1 MGWESST
8 SPINQLG
15 FVHPRVLVQPPGWA
29 SRLALEARHSHMLE
43 ARHSHMLEAHS
54 HMLEAR
60 HSHMLEAHSHIH
72 PPQGM
77 HSFAYR

>member
-1 MGWESST
+1 
-8 SPINQLG
+8 
-15 FVHPRVLVQPPGWA
+15 
-29 SRLALEARHSHMLE
+29 
-43 ARHSHMLEAHS
+43 LEAHS

-77 HSFAYR
+77 HSFAYRWEKRGACTFEGASVQGQ